1 MSASSDDLRYRIYLY
16 MYEFNTRT
24 RYSEY
29 DENNRIRLLALLNY
43 LQNTSSYH
51 SFDSGLSVDHYK
63 EIKRSWLMNY
73 WDIYIEALPE
83 DSSYITIGTS
93 PHDIKGLFAYRNFWI
108 KDSQSGKYYVKA
120 DSAWFEVNTDTMCPL
135 KPTPDDIAPF
145 GEIGNVLGLNS
156 DTRKVRLEDIS
167 GFTKITELNV
177 DRSMLDT
184 NHHVNNIQY
193 ISIGFETMYDAGF
206 VTPDE
211 YPNHIRVEYKHAATL
226 HDKLVIYSKCIAS
239 SENERTVQTAIHG
252 TDGTEYCNIEYTL
265 KHLI

>member
-1 MSASSDDLRYRIYLY
+1 

-51 SFDSGLSVDHYK
+51 SFDSGLSVDYYK

-108 KDSQSGKYYVKA
+108 KDSQSDKYYVKA
-120 DSAWFEVNTDTMCPL
+120 DSAWFEVNTDTMRPV

-145 GEIGNVLGLNS
+145 GEIGNVLGLSN
-156 DTRKVRLEDIS
+156 DTRKVHLEDIS
-167 GFTKITELNV
+167 GFTKIAELNV

-206 VTPDE
+206 ITPDE

-226 HDKLVIYSKCIAS
+226 RDKLVISSKCIAS
-239 SENERTVQTAIHG
+239 SESERTVQTAIHG
-252 TDGTEYCNIEYTL
+252 KDDIEYCNIEYTL
-265 KHLI
+265 GFLN